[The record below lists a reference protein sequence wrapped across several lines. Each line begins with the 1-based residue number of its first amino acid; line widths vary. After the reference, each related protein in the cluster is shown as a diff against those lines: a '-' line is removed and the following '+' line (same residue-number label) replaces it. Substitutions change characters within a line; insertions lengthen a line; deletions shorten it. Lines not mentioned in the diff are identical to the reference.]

1 MRKIYVWLVMIA
13 VFLSSCGGKPQEQ
26 MQNDDGDVPFAGDS
40 IEWGEQYD
48 AGKYLIREKVI
59 PNPDEPLFRELESEW
74 VISQNDL
81 RMLDGVIWRVA
92 YVVNSSN
99 AMEKAFLQQLKP
111 PYDEWVTVDVTE
123 PVTIQV
129 EGSFK
134 SWFVD
139 QVIGESDGAV
149 YFTVKPWQPTEVY
162 LGRYDRDGFTVLQE
176 LTEFTDEIADMRK
189 LWSGGTGSVCFY
201 GDRCGSVL
209 MITENFLTKELVSLP
224 DHIQTVKGMTWN
236 PQRETACWFG
246 ITDGKPGAWTVKEG
260 VSLLSDFNSDTFN
273 PDDWQ
278 GFAAAID
285 GEGSIY
291 LANSQEIWKY
301 DGRSEMLLRF
311 QPRDYIITELYAM
324 EAEEDGS
331 LRIFANV
338 DGESCIL
345 WLQEGEEIQTAK
357 EEVILALMIEDR
369 DLQRAVTHFN
379 RQSDKYH
386 VTLSV
391 LLDTDSLYG
400 GVSAREEMRTK
411 VQMLLSTGEGP
422 DILDSAFVPD
432 DMLESYVAKGI
443 LGCVDDVPES
453 GQQYFQAAFQRG
465 TVDGRLYGIPY
476 NCNSL
481 DGAVY
486 SQSFSAGRESW
497 TLSELME
504 AVRASD
510 AKILQKGL
518 RGFFIVRNYGLYD
531 AGNTAFIDWEKGE
544 SHLDEEPFVEFLKFA
559 KEYADDRESG
569 GLRYGKENAEMLA
582 SGELLAVTSSGD
594 LLTNAN
600 YLKACFDGEPS
611 MLGYPRTEGNGI
623 YVYTFNLYLN
633 ASTQCE
639 EGAKEF
645 LRFLISENEQKRL
658 VTKSDERDMSSI
670 SIPVNLGALDTY
682 IATNLSMLSRHA
694 GSSGVFNNDGI
705 SYEIMELTD
714 EDIKTFRWMIDQAHP
729 HDRQVMGIISIASE
743 ELEPYFSGA
752 VSAEEAARKLD
763 NRVQLYLDERK

>member
-1 MRKIYVWLVMIA
+1 MRKLYVWLLMLA
-13 VFLSSCGGKPQEQ
+13 VFLSSCGGEPQGQ
-26 MQNDDGDVPFAGDS
+26 VKNADGNVPLTGDS
-40 IEWGEQYD
+40 VEWEEQYEAD
-48 AGKYLIREKVI
+48 KYLIREKVI
-59 PNPDEPLFRELESEW
+59 PDPDELLLQELESEW
-74 VISQNDL
+74 EIWQCDL

-92 YVVNSSN
+92 YIVNSSN
-99 AMEKAFLQQLKP
+99 VIEKAFLQQLRP
-111 PYDEWVTVDVTE
+111 TYDEWVTVDVTE
-123 PVTIQV
+123 PATVQV
-129 EGSFK
+129 EGNFE
-134 SWFVD
+134 SWLVD
-139 QVIGESDGAV
+139 QVIGGSDGTV
-149 YFTVKPWQPTEVY
+149 YFTVMPWQSPGIY
-162 LGRYDRDGFTVLQE
+162 LGRYDGDGFAVLQE
-176 LTEFTDEIADMRK
+176 LTEITDEAADMREI
-189 LWSGGTGSVCFY
+189 WSGGMDSVYFY

-209 MITENFLTKELVSLP
+209 MFTEDFLTKELVSLP

-236 PQRETACWFG
+236 PQRETVCCFG
-246 ITDGKPGAWTVKEG
+246 IMDGKPGAWTVEEG
-260 VSLLSDFNSDTFN
+260 VSLLADFDGDTFD
-273 PDDWQ
+273 PDDWH

-291 LANSQEIWKY
+291 LANSQEVWKY
-301 DGRSEMLLRF
+301 DGQSEKLLRF

-331 LRIFANV
+331 LRILADV
-338 DGESCIL
+338 DGESCVL
-345 WLQEGEEIQTAK
+345 WLQEGEEVQTAK
-357 EEVILALMIEDR
+357 EEVTLTLMNENR
-369 DLQRAVTHFN
+369 ELQRAVTHFN

-386 VTLSV
+386 VTLKV
-391 LLDTDSLYG
+391 LLDYNNPKN
-400 GVSAREEMRTK
+400 GVSAREEMLT
-411 VQMLLSTGEGP
+411 QMQVLLSAGEGP

-432 DMLESYVAKGI
+432 DVLESYVAKGI
-443 LGCVDDVPES
+443 LGCLDDVPES

-465 TVDGRLYGIPY
+465 MVDGKLYGIPY
-476 NCNSL
+476 NCNTPAC
-481 DGAVY
+481 AVY

-497 TLSELME
+497 TLPELME

-531 AGNTAFIDWEKGE
+531 VGNTAFIDWEKGE
-544 SHLDEEPFVEFLKFA
+544 SHLDEKPFVEFLEFA

-569 GLRYGKENAEMLA
+569 GMNYGEETAEMLA
-582 SGELLAVTSSGD
+582 SGELLAVDLSGD
-594 LLTNAN
+594 LLYYTN
-600 YLKACFDGEPS
+600 YLKACFDGEPA

-670 SIPVNLGALDTY
+670 SIPVNLGALDAY
-682 IATNLSMLSRHA
+682 IATSLGMSPRYA
-694 GSSGVFNNDGI
+694 QSSTVSYQGI
-705 SYEIMELTD
+705 RFEMRELTD

-729 HDRQVMGIISIASE
+729 HDGRVLGILNMVNE
-743 ELEPYFSGA
+743 ELEPYFSGT
-752 VSAEEAARKLD
+752 VSAEEAACKLD